1 MIKMYADG
9 EIIEFIPET
18 KEEYLKLGF
27 EEKTNCKNCGAPLEA
42 HVGKC
47 EYCGTIWWMMMI
59 RNWWK

>member
-1 MIKMYADG
+1 MIKLYADG

-47 EYCGTIWWMMMI
+47 E
-59 RNWWK
+59 